1 MPAPTT
7 YDTETELSAVNSILG
22 AIGQSPVTT
31 LGSTTEITGELEY
44 TGNGSATEYSLSS
57 LSFSTEDEIKAT
69 LDGVAT
75 TAFTITGDKLNFTNA
90 PGNTVAIRIY
100 RERMLYNTF
109 ENPEVSFIY
118 NILKESNIDVQNEG
132 WVFNREYHVTFTP
145 NETTKHITIPD
156 NILRIDV
163 KNGWSDKR
171 TDVVKR
177 NGRLYDKVTHSD
189 EFTDAT
195 VDCDVVYLF
204 KYEDLPSVFKR
215 YIVAKASTRA
225 ATQLVANGELTKLLS
240 QQEGLARASVM
251 EYECN
256 QGNHSMLGLPE
267 GYTYDTY
274 QPYRSLAR

>member
-7 YDTETELSAVNSILG
+7 FDTETELSAVNSILG

-31 LGSTTEITGELEY
+31 LGTVTTDETNTAIEIT
-44 TGNGSATEYSLSS
+44 
-57 LSFSTEDEIKAT
+57 
-69 LDGVAT
+69 
-75 TAFTITGDKLNFTNA
+75 
-90 PGNTVAIRIY
+90 
-100 RERMLYNTF
+100 NTF

-118 NILKESNIDVQNEG
+118 NILRDTNIDVQNEG

-145 NETTKHITIPD
+145 NATTKYITIPD

-163 KNGWSDKR
+163 KNGWSEKR
-171 TDVVKR
+171 ADVVKR
-177 NGRLYDKVTHSD
+177 NGRLYDKITHSD
-189 EFTDAT
+189 EWEAAT

-225 ATQLVANGELTKLLS
+225 ATQLVANAELTKLLS
-240 QQEGLARASVM
+240 QQEALARASVM

-274 QPYRSLAR
+274 QPYRSLVR